1 MFMLKR
7 ITEFL
12 NREEGHATTL
22 PGLLLGG
29 AGAILL
35 AVGAANDSGWLA
47 IVGGIVL
54 AVGLVAT
61 DVLNHTQ
68 IAYGIFARLDELE
81 KD

>member
-1 MFMLKR
+1 MTTLMK
-7 ITEFL
+7 IKEFL
-12 NREEGHATTL
+12 SREEGHAITL
-22 PGLLLGG
+22 PGLLVGG

-35 AVGAANDSGWLA
+35 AVGAANDTGWLA

-81 KD
+81 KK